1 MSRGLGPQGTTG
13 SIKGFKDEKED
24 DKGNP
29 LQNRNQRNIVEYN
42 KNLKEIEE
50 DEDLSIIERFNAKK
64 KLKNQRFINQK
75 YSKLASG
82 IAQKY
87 GLSQDQL
94 QDLLDA
100 YEEDPENQIGLFS
113 KMQGIFGMDP
123 SARKLGQDFNED
135 IMKGPLG
142 AIELSPRMK
151 KGVNLSTAEL
161 FNMADPTT
169 RIELPSPFLNM
180 LQGDPNFSGILSGLN
195 RLSVLDTLGDIK
207 GGVPQSEIDNYFSL
221 TMGKGGIN
229 PLTGKEVPFLFNPKD
244 DNDRSMVTTT
254 GYVPPSNPGDPG
266 DPGDPDIPVDP
277 VTGQYSNEYLIPG
290 GSNFYSNLP
299 STMFNPTTNMLTL
312 ANGGRANYAGG
323 GIADLRQGYFLGK
336 LVKKF
341 TKPFKGITK
350 GFKKI
355 LKSPLGKAAILY
367 GLGSIPFGATG
378 ATGFQ
383 RLGGMFA
390 GSAGGGGSSLGG
402 SSIANY
408 FKDLAKTAFKPDN
421 AMSTITGLSALGG
434 LYTSYMNNK
443 REDETMEE
451 YQRRLEEER
460 RNFADIP
467 INFVNFADGGI
478 ADARTSALN
487 ELYDIE
493 EQKLAAGGSAG
504 YAPVTMQT
512 EGNAAIVSGD
522 DQSGAMAQ
530 GTTLPNQMPRRSPM
544 PMPMPRPMMNPMMA
558 RGMNP
563 MMMRGMNPMMGRG
576 MPMMGG
582 RMMAQEGGMMDMGG
596 MEKDYRNEGGFVAIG
611 GQERADDVP
620 ARLSKNEFV
629 FTADAVRNAG
639 GGNIDKGAEIMENM
653 MENLE
658 AGGKV
663 SEESQGLQGARAM
676 FATQKRLGEVL

>member
-1 MSRGLGPQGTTG
+1 VDAGGPPT
-13 SIKGFKDEKED
+13 
-24 DKGNP
+24 
-29 LQNRNQRNIVEYN
+29 
-42 KNLKEIEE
+42 EISSDPNFLEAQML
-50 DEDLSIIERFNAKK
+50 D
-64 KLKNQRFINQK
+64 
-75 YSKLASG
+75 YSKRMSK
-82 IAQKY
+82 I
-87 GLSQDQL
+87 
-94 QDLLDA
+94 
-100 YEEDPENQIGLFS
+100 DPETGKRI
-113 KMQGIFGMDP
+113 P
-123 SARKLGQDFNED
+123 
-135 IMKGPLG
+135 
-142 AIELSPRMK
+142 
-151 KGVNLSTAEL
+151 LSTAEL
-161 FNMADPTT
+161 FSTTDPTS
-169 RIELPSPFLNM
+169 RIELPSPFLNA
-180 LQGDPNFSGILSGLN
+180 LQGPESFSNVLSGLN
-195 RLSVLDTLGDIK
+195 RLKTLDTLSNIE
-207 GGVPQSEIDNYFSL
+207 GGVPQDQIDNYFNL
-221 TMGKGGIN
+221 TAGKGGKDPI
-229 PLTGKEVPFLFNPKD
+229 TGEEIPFLFNPKD

-254 GYVPPSNPGDPG
+254 GYVPPSDPGDPG
-266 DPGDPDIPVDP
+266 DPGDPAIPVDP

-367 GLGSIPFGATG
+367 GLGSIPFGG

-408 FKDLAKTAFKPDN
+408 FKDLAKTAFKPEN
-421 AMSTITGLSALGG
+421 AMSTITGISALGG

-443 REDETMEE
+443 RQDETMEE

-467 INFVNFADGGI
+467 VNFVNFADGGI

-512 EGNAAIVSGD
+512 EG
-522 DQSGAMAQ
+522 
-530 GTTLPNQMPRRSPM
+530 
-544 PMPMPRPMMNPMMA
+544 
-558 RGMNP
+558 
-563 MMMRGMNPMMGRG
+563 
-576 MPMMGG
+576 
-582 RMMAQEGGMMDMGG
+582 
-596 MEKDYRNEGGFVAIG
+596 
-611 GQERADDVP
+611 
-620 ARLSKNEFV
+620 
-629 FTADAVRNAG
+629 
-639 GGNIDKGAEIMENM
+639 
-653 MENLE
+653 
-658 AGGKV
+658 
-663 SEESQGLQGARAM
+663 
-676 FATQKRLGEVL
+676 